1 VTWCPVDGQQA
12 ENQTVA
18 TPLDGLP
25 KPIDLDSK
33 LAQHRVAHPTGCS
46 PRRLGHAAIVKVPT
60 CVQARSRAPLSAG
73 LLAYWTP
80 SHGGLALIQGN
91 LDLLE
96 RYLNTCVKASLRS
109 LKGQGSS
116 EVALDRLV
124 RRPSTFGRPSSSRT
138 CPGQR
143 SPAPP
148 GGSRARRYVRACR
161 PR

>member
-25 KPIDLDSK
+25 KPIDLDSE

-96 RYLNTCVKASLRS
+96 RYLNTCVKASL
-109 LKGQGSS
+109 G
-116 EVALDRLV
+116 
-124 RRPSTFGRPSSSRT
+124 
-138 CPGQR
+138 
-143 SPAPP
+143 
-148 GGSRARRYVRACR
+148 
-161 PR
+161 